1 MKGNIQMIFILPE
14 IQDRYGFGVNNV
26 AALLLVLS
34 KDGTQSIFYSE
45 AQIAKKAHCSKRLV
59 TKTKQILNQDG
70 YITLTTL
77 LNERNEKYTKID
89 VLEKLVNAKYFND
102 QSNENTYS
110 TECYTPIA
118 QQAIPTAQ
126 NATGYSTECYKV
138 SHNVLDGIAQNANK
152 KEVIKEVIKEDL
164 NKFIGNDDEKIS
176 DKKWNE
182 FKNEVLLKNEADLEN
197 GSLKEKGEPTVLDA
211 TATASAVA
219 PKKKSSAKRERVITK
234 APQSIEETEELVRR
248 FQKQNADVPNMD
260 KLDVRGY
267 AREIF
272 SYYGAPYD
280 DGKWRDGKGTIIK
293 VPMRSVSGWINRDYK
308 RNGKYKLQEGMEDVN
323 PECEALFEKYQKLA
337 DQNKQNSNEPVETQF
352 EFVNNIKTP
361 TELPNMDYETMFLP
375 RAKEN

>member
-1 MKGNIQMIFILPE
+1 MQILSEQYTILSPE
-14 IQDRYGFGVNNV
+14 
-26 AALLLVLS
+26 LS
-34 KDGTQSIFYSE
+34 KRFSLTVSVIAGVIYMLTNKGTTEKMLDEQFIAERATVSLKSVSRAKRILANNGYLIVRTVRDEKKKLHSYIQLTNKYLTGIRNTYGQEDVSSE
-45 AQIAKKAHCSKRLV
+45 IPNVRETLDLTSDRREIYGLDDVRPNVRETFKKEIESKYKV
-59 TKTKQILNQDG
+59 NIKVNIGSK
-70 YITLTTL
+70 
-77 LNERNEKYTKID
+77 NEKMT
-89 VLEKLVNAKYFND
+89 
-102 QSNENTYS
+102 NE
-110 TECYTPIA
+110 E
-118 QQAIPTAQ
+118 
-126 NATGYSTECYKV
+126 
-138 SHNVLDGIAQNANK
+138 
-152 KEVIKEVIKEDL
+152 
-164 NKFIGNDDEKIS
+164 
-176 DKKWNE
+176 WNE
-182 FKNEVLLKNEADLEN
+182 FKNEVPLPTDDDFERDGAL
-197 GSLKEKGEPTVLDA
+197 SEKGNSIVLDA

-352 EFVNNIKTP
+352 EFVNNIETP
-361 TELPNMDYETMFLP
+361 MELPNMDYETMFLP